1 MDFDTERLK
10 NTLDLC
16 IIKKEEDKRS
26 SSIAYSKSGKSYHG
40 AHIGSDTN
48 LLSIS
53 SEQVALLGAMQN
65 NDFKIE
71 SVVTILETPD
81 EKEIA
86 SPITIKI
93 LIDFA
98 RRTGQKIKYTI
109 IDINE
114 NILLNT
120 DDVSSLL
127 PFYKPERT
135 FLKKVVANTKI
146 QSNKAN
152 FSGDSSDIINALKKY
167 ALLGIDKNLPRYDS
181 ASGYGSAVLTKSG
194 KIYFSG
200 QYSSFDKRLNV
211 HSEMAAVISALMEK
225 DTDITHIGLVST
237 KYKNE
242 PTQMCGCCRQF
253 LSEMINRFGM
263 NIEIFL
269 FAKDGDSYEKRS
281 IEDYLPD
288 NWSSKKW

>member
-1 MDFDTERLK
+1 MDFDTRRLK

-26 SSIAYSKSGKSYHG
+26 SSIAYSKSGESYHG

-65 NDFKIE
+65 NDFQIE
-71 SVVTILETPD
+71 NVVTMLETPD
-81 EKEIA
+81 EKETA

-93 LIDFA
+93 LIDFV

-109 IDINE
+109 LDTNE

-127 PFYKPERT
+127 PFYKPERI
-135 FLKKVVANTKI
+135 FLKKIETGIGI
-146 QSNKAN
+146 QSNKAQFEKGSEIKN
-152 FSGDSSDIINALKKY
+152 VLKKY
-167 ALLGIDKNLPRYDS
+167 ALLGIERNLPRYDS

-194 KIYFSG
+194 AIYFSG

-225 DTDITHIGLVST
+225 DADITHIGLVST
-237 KYKNE
+237 KYKDE
-242 PTQMCGCCRQF
+242 PAHMCGCCRQF
-253 LSEMINRFGM
+253 LSEMISRFGM

-269 FAKDGDSYEKRS
+269 FAKDSNACERRS